1 MSALH
6 ARVVSFQYL
15 SDYTSATMF
24 ETDER
29 YRKLGFTIEDLG
41 CCKVISHH
49 LWGTHSFVGCIFTDA
64 PVDDPIIQRLTKI
77 TFNKDSVVYNT
88 D

>member
-1 MSALH
+1 
-6 ARVVSFQYL
+6 
-15 SDYTSATMF
+15 MF

-49 LWGTHSFVGCIFTDA
+49 LWGTHSFVGSIFTDA
-64 PVDDPIIQRLTKI
+64 PFDDPVIQRLTKI
-77 TFNKDSVVYNT
+77 TFNKDGVVY
-88 D
+88 DSE